1 MPPDKR
7 YSDFAKEETP
17 LDGAKMKIDSVIN
30 RDILI
35 TGYKIRTS
43 KFQEGASRCLTMQFV
58 LAGQKYVLFSGSA
71 ILIEQMEKYGH
82 EMPFAATIKKIDRYY
97 TLS

>member
-1 MPPDKR
+1 MPPKR
-7 YSDFAKEETP
+7 YCDFADEATP

-35 TGYKIRTS
+35 TGFKVRTS
-43 KFQEGASRCLTMQFV
+43 KFKEEGSSRCLTLQFM
-58 LAGQKYVLFSGSA
+58 LNDQKYVLFSGSA

-82 EMPFAATIKKIDRYY
+82 EMPFTATIKKIDRYY